1 MPRPAS
7 PYDDLEIM
15 GSTNPA
21 NFVPAIA
28 VGNNVGGRPTPVVA
42 AQGSEGRRQAQQA
55 ADFAGVNR
63 VRSRAQDVTS
73 RRATPSTPRTGRT
86 STTPRNRRDRAAS
99 GVRRAG
105 QRVRGVAE
113 GARDRFR
120 GIRGRRR

>member
-1 MPRPAS
+1 MPRPAN
-7 PYDDLEIM
+7 PYDDIEIM
-15 GSTNPA
+15 GSTNPD

-55 ADFAGVNR
+55 ADFADRNR
-63 VRSRAQDVTS
+63 VRGRAQGVTS
-73 RRATPSTPRTGRT
+73 RRGTPRTGRT

-105 QRVRGVAE
+105 RRVANVAE
-113 GARDRFR
+113 GAANRFR
-120 GIRGRRR
+120 GRRGRRR

>member
-1 MPRPAS
+1 MPRPAN
-7 PYDDLEIM
+7 PYDDIEIM
-15 GSTNPA
+15 GSTNPD

-55 ADFAGVNR
+55 ADFAGRNR
-63 VRSRAQDVTS
+63 VRSRAQGVTS

-105 QRVRGVAE
+105 RRVANVAE
-113 GARDRFR
+113 GAANRFR
-120 GIRGRRR
+120 GRRGRRR

>member
-15 GSTNPA
+15 GSTNPD

-42 AQGSEGRRQAQQA
+42 APGSAGERAAQQA
-55 ADFAGVNR
+55 ADFAGRNR
-63 VRSRAQDVTS
+63 VRGRAQGVTS
-73 RRATPSTPRTGRT
+73 RRGTPRTGRT

-105 QRVRGVAE
+105 RRVRGVAE